1 MNCVCVA
8 QINARLYHQC
18 GWFCESVSPHCS
30 FTFPPY
36 PLIFIWGFKGADRL
50 ELLYE
55 RNWKGV
61 AYYTLFLSL
70 FSFGGAGTCCWH
82 LQTSHS
88 TLCLV
93 LLVLGAF
100 LVLPVLGVHTVT
112 LKWFINIEIM
122 TFELYLWHM
131 THDGFMVLMEF
142 SIFLSDMW
150 HLRILDA
157 EFMIQK
163 LNNWFLIPMFMLITQ
178 FKNLEWKVE
187 WFHFFC
193 LLKTL
198 TSLKNSI
205 LQVYLLHS
213 KEKKWLLPCTSY
225 VIHGQE
231 KYFLYWLGKK
241 QEQIICRS
249 FYFLLISY

>member
-8 QINARLYHQC
+8 QINAPLYYQH
-18 GWFCESVSPHCS
+18 GWFCDSVSPHCY
-30 FTFPPY
+30 FIFPPY
-36 PLIFIWGFKGADRL
+36 PLIFIWGFKGAERL

-61 AYYTLFLSL
+61 VYYTLFLSL
-70 FSFGGAGTCCWH
+70 FSFGGTGTCCWH

-131 THDGFMVLMEF
+131 THDGFIFYDINGVLNF
-142 SIFLSDMW
+142 HKWYVAFKNVFDYW
-150 HLRILDA
+150 LDA

-163 LNNWFLIPMFMLITQ
+163 LNNWFLTRFATWYL
-178 FKNLEWKVE
+178 
-187 WFHFFC
+187 C
-193 LLKTL
+193 LC
-198 TSLKNSI
+198 
-205 LQVYLLHS
+205 Q
-213 KEKKWLLPCTSY
+213 
-225 VIHGQE
+225 
-231 KYFLYWLGKK
+231 
-241 QEQIICRS
+241 
-249 FYFLLISY
+249 